1 MRVNALCLLEIPNRV
16 TIQCLKGSF
25 NILEQ
30 SEVLIVLLC
39 LLFGRT
45 GVDSNGL
52 ATQQYVKVLQMASGL
67 LHFFAV
73 SEFEFKLSLICMQ

>member
-1 MRVNALCLLEIPNRV
+1 MLIP
-16 TIQCLKGSF
+16 
-25 NILEQ
+25 
-30 SEVLIVLLC
+30 
-39 LLFGRT
+39 
-45 GVDSNGL
+45 NGL